1 MIQRIQTVFLL
12 LTAILMGVTIIC
24 PLLEIYDGQKFVL
37 EFRSLGFTR
46 LVSIEKMTW
55 GVLFFTILSV
65 LAPLVNI
72 FMYKSRKRQ
81 ITIGWIT
88 SLFIVLYYI
97 TAGVY
102 FMSYIG
108 LDAEGISIQLGI
120 ILPLLALI
128 FNILAISR
136 IKKDEKLVKSLDRIR

>member
-1 MIQRIQTVFLL
+1 MIQRIQTIFLL
-12 LTAILMGVTIIC
+12 LTAVLMAATIFF
-24 PLLEIYDGQKFVL
+24 PLVEVADQKFAL

-46 LVSIEKMTW
+46 LFAVEKMTW
-55 GVLFFTILSV
+55 GVLFFTVLSV

-81 ITIGWIT
+81 ITIGWLT
-88 SLFIVLYYI
+88 LLFIILYYI

-108 LDAEGISIQLGI
+108 SDAEGISIQFGI

-128 FNILAISR
+128 FNTLAIIR
-136 IKKDEKLVKSLDRIR
+136 IKKDEKLVRSLDRIR